1 MQKGDKS
8 GPKDETVHSVRL
20 VAKVLDKNDPQRQ
33 GLNFFRVVIN
43 PDDFGQSVENCFYI
57 SFLIKDGRAG
67 VEVADDGEVIIREY
81 HPYHLFLFRGL
92 SPLPLPRLTMV
103 DRRYGPVRP

>member
-1 MQKGDKS
+1 MEKGDKS
-8 GPKDETVHSVRL
+8 GPKDGTVHSVRL
-20 VAKVLDKNDPQRQ
+20 VAKVLDRNDPERQ

-67 VEVADDGEVIIREY
+67 VEVADDGEVIVRE
-81 HPYHLFLFRGL
+81 
-92 SPLPLPRLTMV
+92 
-103 DRRYGPVRP
+103 